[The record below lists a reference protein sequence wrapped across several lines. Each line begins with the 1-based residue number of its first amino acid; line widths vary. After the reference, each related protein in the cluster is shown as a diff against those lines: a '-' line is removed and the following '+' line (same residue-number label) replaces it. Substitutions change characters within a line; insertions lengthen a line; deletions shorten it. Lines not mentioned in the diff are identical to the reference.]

1 MAFESTEP
9 YQLME
14 AEGLIN
20 ISPGKEGKHVV
31 SPWLLSVVQY
41 QLNICINREPF
52 SRKKYSLIFF
62 KFICLDEI
70 SVFSSVLEQKWEYVE
85 RKKQVKREQDKNKN
99 QKTLVGPAEEC
110 VQTALIQ
117 ISDERYHFKKLVAFL
132 CVLLQFGITQC
143 LYIKIQSGKY

>member
-1 MAFESTEP
+1 MQGIQPKKLKSSGSTSAVVNWHMAFESTEP

-70 SVFSSVLEQKWEYVE
+70 SVFSSVLEQK
-85 RKKQVKREQDKNKN
+85 
-99 QKTLVGPAEEC
+99 
-110 VQTALIQ
+110 
-117 ISDERYHFKKLVAFL
+117 
-132 CVLLQFGITQC
+132 
-143 LYIKIQSGKY
+143 